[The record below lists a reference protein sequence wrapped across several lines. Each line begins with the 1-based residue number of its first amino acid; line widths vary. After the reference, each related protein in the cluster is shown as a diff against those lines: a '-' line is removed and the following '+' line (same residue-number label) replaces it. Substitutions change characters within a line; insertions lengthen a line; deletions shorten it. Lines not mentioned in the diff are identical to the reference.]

1 MRFCRECSE
10 ALGEGQDF
18 CTACG
23 TKLLADLPEVRYKR
37 TPPMSKK
44 KKRTLTSLGILAVV
58 LLIAHFT
65 LSTILDPTKKIQA
78 MDQAMETKNASAF
91 LHELSLEENALLN
104 ENEYFTYLNEA
115 GWTTMKEQLSTI
127 IASNEGHTT
136 GQEVTDDDGNP
147 VFIAKKRAI
156 VPKLYYTYDIKAI
169 PATITVSS
177 DLVPSTITTG
187 DHTTEIS
194 NNDTFYNLAKA
205 YPGTYTL
212 KGQAENK
219 FGTFSNQLDM
229 EVKRS
234 SGKQELLFPFDYK
247 TYSLTSNEMGATLF
261 INGDSTGLPLI
272 ELNEIGPIPVGA
284 PLKVHAQWI
293 THSGETIRSEVI
305 DTQYVQGDQIE
316 LQIHKP
322 REAEEAQAVQEEQ
335 AKSDPVDSGATA
347 EGAADHVI
355 AFRSA
360 YERALNEHNFSLMA
374 SYLQKGSH
382 AEKELYDY
390 MLDLETSVYTYDFRE
405 NNVIQTKKVSEQLVE
420 VDMEEMFIFTNHLG
434 EQIRYDRTKRYM
446 VVFEN
451 GSYKIQKIL
460 INDTIRKDL

>member
-1 MRFCRECSE
+1 MRFCTECGESM
-10 ALGEGQDF
+10 GEGQDF

-23 TKLLADLPEVRYKR
+23 AKFLTNIPEARYKR
-37 TPPMSKK
+37 NPPMSKK
-44 KKRTLTSLGILAVV
+44 KKRTLTSLGILAAV

-65 LSTILDPTKKIQA
+65 LSTIFDPTKKIQA
-78 MDQAMETKNASAF
+78 MDQAMKTNNASAF
-91 LHELSLEENALLN
+91 LNEITLENNALLN
-104 ENEYFTYLNEA
+104 ENEYFTYLTEA

-127 IASNEGHTT
+127 ITSNEANRT
-136 GQEVTDDDGNP
+136 GKQVTDDTGNAIFL
-147 VFIAKKRAI
+147 VKKRAI

-177 DLVPSTITTG
+177 DIVPSTITTE
-187 DHTTEIS
+187 DHSAKIS
-194 NNDTFYNLAKA
+194 STNTFYNLAKA
-205 YPGTYTL
+205 YPGIHTL
-212 KGQAENK
+212 EGEAENR
-219 FGTFSNQLDM
+219 FGTFSNQLDVQI
-229 EVKRS
+229 EHP
-234 SGKQELLFPFDYK
+234 SGKQEILFPFNYK

-261 INGDSTGLPLI
+261 INGESTGLPLV
-272 ELNEIGPIPVGA
+272 ELNEIGPVPLEA
-284 PLKVHAQWI
+284 PLKIHAQWI
-293 THSGETIRSEVI
+293 SHGGETIQSEVI
-305 DTQYVQGDQIE
+305 DTQYVQGDQIK

-322 REAEEAQAVQEEQ
+322 REAAETQAVQEEQ
-335 AKSDPVDSGATA
+335 AETDHVDSGATA
-347 EGAADHVI
+347 DGAADHVI

-390 MLDLETSVYTYDFRE
+390 IVDLEKSVYTYDFRE
-405 NNVIQTKKVSEQLVE
+405 NNVIQAKKVSEQLVE

-434 EQIRYDRTKRYM
+434 EQTRYDRTKRYM

>member
-1 MRFCRECSE
+1 MRFCTECGE
-10 ALGEGQDF
+10 AMGESQDF
-18 CTACG
+18 CTSCG
-23 TKLLADLPEVRYKR
+23 TKFLSDTPETRYQR

-44 KKRTLTSLGILAVV
+44 KKRTLISFGLLAAV
-58 LLIAHFT
+58 LLMAHFT
-65 LSTILDPTKKIQA
+65 LSTIFDPAKKIQA
-78 MDQAMETKNASAF
+78 MDQAMKANNASAF
-91 LHELSLEENALLN
+91 LHELTLENNALLN
-104 ENEYFTYLNEA
+104 ENEYFTYLKEA

-127 IASNEGHTT
+127 ITSNETNGT
-136 GQEVTDDDGNP
+136 GKQVTDDAGNAIFL
-147 VFIAKKRAI
+147 VKKRAI

-169 PATITVSS
+169 PSTITVSS
-177 DLVPSTITTG
+177 DIVPSTVITG
-187 DHTTEIS
+187 DHSTKIS
-194 NNDTFYNLAKA
+194 STDTFYDLAKA
-205 YPGTYTL
+205 YPGTHTL
-212 KGQAENK
+212 EGEAENR
-219 FGTFSNQLDM
+219 FGTFSNQLDVLV
-229 EVKRS
+229 EHP
-234 SGKQELLFPFDYK
+234 SGKQEVLFPFNYK

-261 INGDSTGLPLI
+261 INGESTGLPLI
-272 ELNEIGPIPVGA
+272 ELNEIGPVPSEA

-293 THSGETIRSEVI
+293 SHAGETIRSEVI

-335 AKSDPVDSGATA
+335 SESDPVESGATA
-347 EGAADHVI
+347 EGAANHVV

-374 SYLQKGSH
+374 SYLQKGSY

-390 MLDLETSVYTYDFRE
+390 ILDLETSVYTYDFRE
-405 NNVIQTKKVSEQLVE
+405 NNVIQSKKVSEQLVE

-434 EQIRYDRTKRYM
+434 EQTRYDRTKRYM